1 MARLTST
8 AQSFPGGT
16 HGRPFVKWAGG
27 KTQML
32 DALVARS
39 PQRVATYFEPCLGG
53 GALFFALASGAA
65 RPSLGRAVLND
76 LNPELMLAFTAVRD
90 ELEQLTRRLETLER
104 RYLPVSAEARAEFFY
119 AVRDQ
124 QPEEPVAVAARLI
137 FLNKT
142 CYNGL
147 YRVNR
152 RGRFN
157 VPHGRYKQPRIL
169 DCENLLAASRALQ
182 ESELL
187 CVDFEQACEDA
198 ASGDFVY
205 FDPPFYP
212 MSSTSSFTAYTQSS
226 FGREDQ
232 LRLKWCIDGLS
243 ERGVN
248 VMLSNSPHEFVL
260 GMYLGSHYRAEELP
274 ARRVINSRGDRR
286 GGSTELVI
294 TNYEPDDPAGAAQ
307 STK

>member
-90 ELEQLTRRLETLER
+90 ELKQLTRRLETLER
-104 RYLPVSAEARAEFFY
+104 RYLPVSAEARAELFY

-169 DCENLLAASRALQ
+169 DCENLLAASRALR

-294 TNYEPDDPAGAAQ
+294 TNYEPDDPAGTAQ